1 VNPQVDIAA
10 KVASLASRAQELL
23 RSSGPEAN
31 AGVVSWIKDVEA
43 AGALVKNGAISQLGP
58 HAASADN
65 LRLAARVAVE
75 RLLQM
80 PWVAPET
87 RAVLAGYLE
96 RNPAA
101 RQVGKYR
108 FSSDWMSKCEAEWRT
123 TLAPLAGKADV
134 RALEIG
140 SFEGRSAIWLL
151 ENVLT
156 HATSHMTCVDLFKGD
171 YSKLFDENIAA
182 SGAAGRVEKLT
193 GASSVILRRMAPEP
207 TFDFIYVDGSHQT
220 YDTLEDAVL
229 SWRLLRPGGWMIF
242 DDYGM
247 ATQQLTPHSRL
258 PRPDIGI
265 DAFLLAAADELQVVQ
280 KGFQVTVRKN
290 PA

>member
-1 VNPQVDIAA
+1 MNPGVDVAA
-10 KVASLASRAQELL
+10 KVASLAARVQELL
-23 RSSGPEAN
+23 RSPGPDAN
-31 AGVVSWIKDVEA
+31 AGVVGWLKEVEA
-43 AGALVKNGAISQLGP
+43 AGAMVKDGAVAQLGP

-80 PWVAPET
+80 PWVATET
-87 RAVLAGYLE
+87 RAALSSYLE

-108 FSSDWMSKCEAEWRT
+108 FSSDWMSKCEADWRN
-123 TLAPLAGKADV
+123 TLAPLAGKPDV

-156 HATSHMTCVDLFKGD
+156 HPTSRITCVDLFNRE

-182 SGAAGRVEKLT
+182 SGAAERVEKLA
-193 GASSVILRRMAPEP
+193 GSSAVVLRRMPPEP
-207 TFDFIYVDGSHQT
+207 TYDFIYVDGSHQT

-247 ATQQLTPHSRL
+247 ATAQLTPHSKM

-265 DAFLLAAADELQVVQ
+265 DAFLTAAADDLQVVQ
-280 KGFQVTVRKN
+280 KGFQVTIRKN

>member
-1 VNPQVDIAA
+1 MNPGVDVAA
-10 KVASLASRAQELL
+10 KVASLASRVQELL
-23 RSSGPEAN
+23 RSPGPDAN
-31 AGVVSWIKDVEA
+31 AGVVSWLRDVEA
-43 AGALVKNGAISQLGP
+43 AGAWVRDGAVSQLGP

-87 RAVLAGYLE
+87 RVALSGYLE

-108 FSSDWMSKCEAEWRT
+108 FSSDWMSKCEADWRN
-123 TLAPLAGKADV
+123 TLAPLAGKPDV
-134 RALEIG
+134 RVLEIG
-140 SFEGRSAIWLL
+140 SFEGRSAIWLI

-156 HATSHMTCVDLFKGD
+156 HPSSRLTCVDLFQGD

-182 SGAAGRVEKLT
+182 SGAAGRVEKLA
-193 GASSVILRRMAPEP
+193 GPSSVVLRRMAPEP

-247 ATQQLTPHSRL
+247 ATNQLTQHSHM

-265 DAFLLAAADELQVVQ
+265 DAFLTAAAADLQVVQ
-280 KGFQVTVRKN
+280 KGFQVTIRKN